1 MTIQTKAKTLGAF
14 AIAMISVAGIIN
26 LRSLPMMASVGLN
39 AVFFYLLAALVFL
52 IPSALVCAELASHFP
67 QAGGIYAWVKQ
78 AFGEKTGFFA
88 MWSEWFNN
96 VIGFPATAS
105 FIAIAILYLF
115 KPALAQNKLLVLGLV
130 LTILW
135 GCTLYNF
142 LGVVASSRLNILGAL
157 FGTIIPAII
166 IIALGATWLLL
177 GKPAQIHF
185 ATDPIIPNLHITNLV
200 FFTGVLSS
208 YAGMQ
213 ITAFH
218 APNVKN
224 PQHNFPRAI
233 GIAVV
238 LIVVITLF
246 SALAIAIVVPPTQI
260 QLVSGVM
267 EAFKDFL
274 QAFKL
279 TWAQPIIVLLIIIS
293 GISTLAA
300 WLLGP
305 ARGLAVAA
313 QYGDFPVYFGKESA
327 RGIPVRLLLLQVGIA
342 TLLAFL
348 FVLLPNLNV
357 AFWLLTVLTSQ
368 FTLIMYILLFSSA
381 TVLRKQVAANSADT
395 FKIPGKGV
403 GHWLISCIAII
414 VCVGAYI
421 LGFFPPAQL
430 PIPNLW
436 IYEGL
441 IITGNLVYLILP
453 ILIYKKSKSALAK

>member
-1 MTIQTKAKTLGAF
+1 
-14 AIAMISVAGIIN
+14 MISVAGIIN
-26 LRSLPMMASVGLN
+26 LRSLPMMATVGLN

-52 IPSALVCAELASHFP
+52 IPGALVCAELASNFP

-96 VIGFPATAS
+96 IIGFPATAS

-115 KPALAQNKLLVLGLV
+115 NPALAQNKLLVLGIL
-130 LTILW
+130 LSILW

-142 LGVVASSRLNILGAL
+142 LGVIASSRLNILGAL
-157 FGTIIPAII
+157 FGTIIPALII
-166 IIALGATWLLL
+166 IVLGASWLLL
-177 GKPAQIHF
+177 GKPAQISLAHDSLLPAF
-185 ATDPIIPNLHITNLV
+185 HINNLV

-218 APNVKN
+218 APNVQN
-224 PQHNFPRAI
+224 PQRNFPLAI
-233 GIAVV
+233 GIAVI
-238 LIVVITLF
+238 LIVMITLL
-246 SALAIAIVVPPTQI
+246 SALAIAIVVPQQQI

-267 EAFKDFL
+267 EAFKDFF
-274 QAFKL
+274 QAFQL
-279 TWAQPIIVLLIIIS
+279 NWAQPVVVLLIIIS
-293 GISTLAA
+293 GISTLTA

-313 QYGDFPVYFGKESA
+313 QDGDFPKYFGKESQ
-327 RGIPVRLLLLQVGIA
+327 RGIPVRILLLQVSVA

-368 FTLIMYILLFSSA
+368 FTLIMYILLFSA
-381 TVLRKQVAANSADT
+381 AIALRKKVAANSEPT
-395 FKIPGKGV
+395 FKIPGQGV
-403 GHWLISCIAII
+403 GHWLICSIAII
-414 VCVGAYI
+414 VCAGAYI

-430 PIPNLW
+430 LIPNVCV
-436 IYEGL
+436 YEGL
-441 IITGNLVYLILP
+441 LALGNLVYLVLP
-453 ILIYKKSKSALAK
+453 ILIYKRSKATLPK